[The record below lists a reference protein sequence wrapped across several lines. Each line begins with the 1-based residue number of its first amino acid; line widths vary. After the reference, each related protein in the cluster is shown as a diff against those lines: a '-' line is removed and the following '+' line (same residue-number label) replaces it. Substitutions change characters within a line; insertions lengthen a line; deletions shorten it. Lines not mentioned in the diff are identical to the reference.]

1 MNSLPFSLIL
11 NTIAIDVHI
20 LTTAE
25 ASMESDAPAQF
36 FDIEIRVLNPVSGEY
51 PIEITLEDGA
61 VARGTVP
68 IEAFTWGSSGDTQK
82 DGQRLFNTLLGAGRL
97 REAWGATRSRQRRI
111 RLRIDPPELHALPWE
126 LLHDGQVMLSASAS
140 TPFSRYLPID
150 LPWGQPSVRRPIR
163 VLAVISNPSD
173 LETKYDLI
181 AANIEV
187 EKQILQEAMGG
198 KDISLDILETPATLR
213 RLEER
218 LREGY
223 HVLHLVAHGAF
234 NARRQQSAL
243 YLQGEDGAAQRA
255 VDDDLVACYLVC
267 SISRP

>member
-111 RLRIDPPELHALPWE
+111 RLRIDPPELHACRGSCCTTDRSCCRHLPPR
-126 LLHDGQVMLSASAS
+126 LSHAIYRLICLGGSQV
-140 TPFSRYLPID
+140 
-150 LPWGQPSVRRPIR
+150 
-163 VLAVISNPSD
+163 
-173 LETKYDLI
+173 
-181 AANIEV
+181 
-187 EKQILQEAMGG
+187 
-198 KDISLDILETPATLR
+198 
-213 RLEER
+213 
-218 LREGY
+218 
-223 HVLHLVAHGAF
+223 
-234 NARRQQSAL
+234 
-243 YLQGEDGAAQRA
+243 
-255 VDDDLVACYLVC
+255 
-267 SISRP
+267 